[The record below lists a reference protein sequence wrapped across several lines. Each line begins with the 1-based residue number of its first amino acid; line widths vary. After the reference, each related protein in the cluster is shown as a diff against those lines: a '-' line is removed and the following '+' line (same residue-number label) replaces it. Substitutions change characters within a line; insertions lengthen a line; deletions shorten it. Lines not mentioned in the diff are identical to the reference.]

1 VTKTHPVIE
10 ATRVA
15 ARAWHRTP
23 DGRLVP
29 HVEPDILELRVSPGQ
44 LERALC
50 LAQAVIEQ
58 GIARGMI
65 VSGVERDRKR
75 RPGVA
80 IGRGGSLTA
89 LAVKE
94 LRCLVPFAEVDEDT
108 WREDTRLWWYE
119 AEALEA
125 RGLVP
130 RPSGRLRLVLPRRYG
145 GPPRQERGW
154 RFSFTDQTGRALETQ
169 IGEVLSAIEDRSS
182 SND

>member
-1 VTKTHPVIE
+1 MHRVIE

-15 ARAWHRTP
+15 AGAWHRTP

-29 HVEPDILELRVSPGQ
+29 HVEPGILELRVSPGE
-44 LERALC
+44 LERALS
-50 LAQAVIEQ
+50 LAQALIEQ
-58 GIARGMI
+58 SVARGMT
-65 VSGVERDRKR
+65 VSNVERDRKR

-80 IGRGGSLTA
+80 IGRGRFLTA

-94 LRCLVPFAEVDEDT
+94 VRCLVPFAEVDGET
-108 WREDTRLWWYE
+108 WREDTRLWWEE

-130 RPSGRLRLVLPRRYG
+130 RPSGRLRLLLPRRYG
-145 GPPRQERGW
+145 RPPHQERGW

-169 IGEVLSAIEDRSS
+169 IGEVLSAVEDRCSS
-182 SND
+182 DE